1 MAAASKEIS
10 KLTARFSD
18 PLRERRYHEYA
29 LSFYSRKDRYML
41 YAAVAVY
48 ILYGFLDLLTLTNAT
63 FMILTVRIFCALGA
77 FLIIRFS
84 MTKMGRQ
91 YFQELA
97 GMLMLVAGLSIALM
111 IWMEGNIDT
120 PPYYVGLIV
129 VAMVSTGLIR
139 LTVPRTLFVL
149 LTVFTAFCLATW
161 QMPVDVGRIAATF
174 FIFSS
179 FMLAGVSNYLLE
191 MSRRHEFIKHEERLR
206 LHEQLEQMVADAK
219 SSLKRKSA
227 ILNILTHVFRTP
239 LHQIIGYAQILE
251 QESLGKQQHPEYVEY
266 SEHIHSAGQNLLR
279 LVQRLMKH
287 GRLEAGTIR
296 FTPERVSA
304 NELVECAMSGVSQKA
319 TDKKVHI
326 AYERSNISV
335 QADASLIE
343 DALFEIIENAVEA
356 TPEGSSVN
364 IRVEKTNSHV
374 MFYVE
379 DEGPGIDNEQL
390 EQIRNSMEM
399 TEEFLS
405 VSEKLSLGVTLAEKI
420 IALHKGELDM
430 RRTGDTGT
438 IVEIRLPLK
447 QSGTDQE
454 DRSEEP
460 SEPEEPQ
467 RVSA

>member
-1 MAAASKEIS
+1 MVMAAASTDIS
-10 KLTARFSD
+10 KFTARFRD
-18 PLRERRYHEYA
+18 PARERRYHDYA
-29 LSFYSRKDRYML
+29 LSFYSQKDRYML

-63 FMILTVRIFCALGA
+63 FLILTMRIFCAIGA

-84 MTKMGRQ
+84 MTELGKR

-97 GMLMLVAGLSIALM
+97 GTLMLVAGLSIALM
-111 IWMEGNIDT
+111 IWVEGTIDT

-139 LTVPRTLFVL
+139 LTVPRTLFIL

-161 QMPVDVGRIAATF
+161 QMPIDVGRIAATF

-179 FMLAGVSNYLLE
+179 FLLAGVSNYLLE
-191 MSRRHEFIKHEERLR
+191 MSRRHEFIKHEERLK
-206 LHEQLEQMVADAK
+206 LHQQLEQMVEDAN
-219 SSLKRKSA
+219 SSLKRKNA

-266 SEHIHSAGQNLLR
+266 SEHIHKAGQNLLR

-296 FTPERVSA
+296 FNPQKVSV
-304 NELVECAMSGVSQKA
+304 NELVECASSGISKKA
-319 TDKKVHI
+319 TDKLVHI
-326 AYERSNISV
+326 SFERAPISLE
-335 QADASLIE
+335 ADASLVE
-343 DALFEIIENAVEA
+343 DALYEILENAVQA
-356 TPEGSSVN
+356 TPEGGTV
-364 IRVEKTNSHV
+364 RVTADKTDQHV
-374 MFYVE
+374 IFLIE

-405 VSEKLSLGVTLAEKI
+405 VSEKLSLGVTLTEKI
-420 IALHKGELDM
+420 IALHKGELDI
-430 RRTGDTGT
+430 RRAPESGT
-438 IVEIRLPLK
+438 IVEIKLPVITPEN
-447 QSGTDQE
+447 SDGSERIE
-454 DRSEEP
+454 DKNYLLAS
-460 SEPEEPQ
+460 
-467 RVSA
+467 

>member
-1 MAAASKEIS
+1 MAAASTDINKF
-10 KLTARFSD
+10 TARFRD
-18 PLRERRYHEYA
+18 PARERRYHDYA
-29 LSFYSRKDRYML
+29 LSFYSQKDRYML

-63 FMILTVRIFCALGA
+63 FLILTMRMFCAIGA

-84 MTKMGRQ
+84 MTPVGKR

-97 GMLMLVAGLSIALM
+97 GTLMLVAGLSICLM
-111 IWMEGNIDT
+111 IWMEGTIDK

-139 LTVPRTLFVL
+139 LTFSRTLFIL
-149 LTVFTAFCLATW
+149 LTLFTAFCLATW
-161 QMPVDVGRIAATF
+161 PMPADVGRIAATF

-179 FMLAGVSNYLLE
+179 FMLAAVSNYLLE
-191 MSRRHEFIKHEERLR
+191 MSRRHEFIKHGERQK
-206 LHEQLEQMVADAK
+206 LHQQLEQMVEDANT
-219 SSLKRKSA
+219 SLKRKNA

-251 QESLGKQQHPEYVEY
+251 QEALGKQQHPEYVEY
-266 SEHIHSAGQNLLR
+266 SEHIHTAGQNLLR

-296 FTPERVSA
+296 FSP
-304 NELVECAMSGVSQKA
+304 Q
-319 TDKKVHI
+319 
-326 AYERSNISV
+326 NISV
-335 QADASLIE
+335 NELIECATSGVAQKASDKLVHISFERTALSLQVDAALIE
-343 DALFEIIENAVEA
+343 DALYEILENAVEA
-356 TPEGSSVN
+356 TPEGSTVSITAEN
-364 IRVEKTNSHV
+364 NDTHV
-374 MFYVE
+374 IFHIE

-420 IALHKGELDM
+420 IALHQGALDI
-430 RRTGDTGT
+430 RRATDNGT
-438 IVEIRLPLK
+438 VVEIRLPLK
-447 QSGTDQE
+447 FHKSSEDMEQSEADSL
-454 DRSEEP
+454 RLAS
-460 SEPEEPQ
+460 
-467 RVSA
+467 